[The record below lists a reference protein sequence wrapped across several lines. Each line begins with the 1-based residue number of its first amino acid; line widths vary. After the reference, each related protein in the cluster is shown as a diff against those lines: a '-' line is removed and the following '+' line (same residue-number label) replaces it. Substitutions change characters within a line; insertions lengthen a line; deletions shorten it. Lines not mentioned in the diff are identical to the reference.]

1 MRKKDY
7 EIRLS
12 KRKFA
17 QVRCDA
23 SHGKG
28 ASQRTTIG
36 VSDSSLMDD
45 FVVME
50 KLAIVSIDTC
60 NLDSIGI
67 KLVSVA
73 EGDAWKLRS
82 VTMIDK
88 ISKLLNDDW
97 LLATLLWKSHE
108 LRKSLMEQEKKKE
121 DPLLQ
126 KKEAI
131 SKGLSAL
138 IVGLEDKSY
147 CCEELEATCLDLQ
160 LQLASDL
167 IKIR

>member
-1 MRKKDY
+1 MKFAFR
-7 EIRLS
+7 

-67 KLVSVA
+67 KVA
-73 EGDAWKLRS
+73 LQCRYDSGS
-82 VTMIDK
+82 
-88 ISKLLNDDW
+88 NDD
-97 LLATLLWKSHE
+97 LNEVIAAKNE
-108 LRKSLMEQEKKKE
+108 AN
-121 DPLLQ
+121 Q
-126 KKEAI
+126 K
-131 SKGLSAL
+131 LSAL